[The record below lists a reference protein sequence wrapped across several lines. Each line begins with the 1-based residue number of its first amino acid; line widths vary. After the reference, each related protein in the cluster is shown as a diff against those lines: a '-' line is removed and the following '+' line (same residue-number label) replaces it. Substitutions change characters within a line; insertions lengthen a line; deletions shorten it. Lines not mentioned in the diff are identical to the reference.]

1 MNWEKP
7 MAHLLHIDSSPRGE
21 RSHSRRLTREFIER
35 WQQVHPLDTVTYRDV
50 GRHPVPHVDEP
61 WIAAAYT
68 PPEQRTP
75 ELWKAIQDSD
85 QLIDE
90 FLAADVYVLGI
101 PMYNFSVPSTFKAYI
116 DQIVRLGRTFAFV
129 PEDSEN
135 PYKPLVTGR
144 KMFVIT
150 ARGGSGFS
158 PGERYAAMNHQ
169 DPYLRVAFG
178 FIGISDITF
187 IHVENDEYG
196 GISLADSIAAAR
208 AKITTLA
215 GA

>member
-1 MNWEKP
+1 
-7 MAHLLHIDSSPRGE
+7 
-21 RSHSRRLTREFIER
+21 
-35 WQQVHPLDTVTYRDV
+35 
-50 GRHPVPHVDEP
+50 
-61 WIAAAYT
+61 
-68 PPEQRTP
+68 
-75 ELWKAIQDSD
+75 
-85 QLIDE
+85 
-90 FLAADVYVLGI
+90 
-101 PMYNFSVPSTFKAYI
+101 MYNFSVPSTFKAYI